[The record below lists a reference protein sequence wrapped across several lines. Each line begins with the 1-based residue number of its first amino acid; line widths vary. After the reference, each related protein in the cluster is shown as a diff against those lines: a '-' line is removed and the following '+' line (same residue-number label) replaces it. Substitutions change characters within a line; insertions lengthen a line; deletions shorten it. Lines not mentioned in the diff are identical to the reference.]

1 MAKETKPT
9 AAEAD
14 VISPEETAATYDA
27 VELATHARRLFDCH
41 PDIADAALR
50 CAGVTRCTID
60 QAQALVREFADRKVV

>member
-1 MAKETKPT
+1 MAKDTKPT
-9 AAEAD
+9 AAEAEA
-14 VISPEETAATYDA
+14 IAPKPTAAIYDA

-60 QAQALVREFADRKVV
+60 RAQAVVREFADRKVV